1 MMSFVRWA
9 LAGGLMCVLACP
21 DASGPAPGPGLRIVA
36 GNNQVDTAA
45 AQLAQPLVVE
55 LRDTTGALA
64 AGVTVEFRALPVSG
78 LQCPL
83 GGCSVILS
91 DSTVLAGIL
100 IDKPTDAR
108 GRAAVRVRLGVRV
121 PLGRILITA
130 QGGGGAG
137 NDSVTIQP
145 AAPARVGGSSQGP

>member
-1 MMSFVRWA
+1 MMPFVRWA
-9 LAGGLMCVLACP
+9 FVGGLICVLACT

-45 AQLAQPLVVE
+45 AQLAQPLLVE

-78 LQCPL
+78 PLCTL
-83 GGCSVILS
+83 GGCSVSLS
-91 DSTVLAGIL
+91 DSTGLARIL

-108 GRAAVRVRLGVRV
+108 GRA
-121 PLGRILITA
+121 
-130 QGGGGAG
+130 
-137 NDSVTIQP
+137 
-145 AAPARVGGSSQGP
+145 